1 MPLTPPFTTAPTI
14 LYSHDTT
21 RTPPDT
27 ARASDGDAPGRV
39 GREWRVG
46 RFRLILSI
54 FVAGERLNRIVT
66 ISIGIYFVRRLV
78 VRVGFKLVVPIRGS
92 VHHKRSQD
100 ASFSIKAVHTAYEAY
115 SLRRACGLHSTHVRV
130 KQAQAGTISLGLSSS
145 SPAVEEGICVES
157 RHAIPAREVHG
168 EYGG

>member
-1 MPLTPPFTTAPTI
+1 MCPSPPHRLYCIATTRHARPQTPPEPLTE
-14 LYSHDTT
+14 T
-21 RTPPDT
+21 RRGGLAGSGGLGAS
-27 ARASDGDAPGRV
+27 ARYF
-39 GREWRVG
+39 
-46 RFRLILSI
+46 RFSSRG
-54 FVAGERLNRIVT
+54 GERLNRIVT

-92 VHHKRSQD
+92 VHHKRSQH

-157 RHAIPAREVHG
+157 RHAMPAREVHG